1 MTKKQLREI
10 AIYAIT
16 KNFPDQVAGLEPE
29 GRLRGMYSRL
39 DQEVVKLLGLCPSLK
54 KKEEAELNKLLTA
67 WAKKTRWGE
76 KGKAQPT
83 VVSFL
88 IGIIADNLSNCGK
101 LLIVLQAIWNHYER
115 KQKISIASGWAGGLA
130 AERFNEVFGS

>member
-10 AIYAIT
+10 AIYGIT

-29 GRLRGMYSRL
+29 GRLKGMYSRL
-39 DQEVVKLLGLCPSLK
+39 DQEVIRLLVACPSLK
-54 KKEEAELNKLLTA
+54 KKDEVELNKLLTA
-67 WAKKTRWGE
+67 WTEKTRWGE
-76 KGKAQPT
+76 KGKTQPT

-88 IGIIADNLSNCGK
+88 IGIITDNLPNCGK
-101 LLIVLQAIWNHYER
+101 LLIILQSIWNHYER